1 MNRIRTTVAL
11 GLVLSASLV
20 SGCSGGT
27 EPGAKADG
35 KETAKAT
42 ASASAAPKRPVYKGM
57 PVAGLAHSPPGV

>member
-42 ASASAAPKRPVYKGM
+42 ASAPKRPVYKGK
-57 PVAGLAHSPPGV
+57 PVAGLAHSTPGA